1 MNIKNNNYRVM
12 KFLEPVNKQDKS
24 KGYVRLDIRGIRGTI
39 IVSVE
44 NLGDNKSTSE
54 VYLYKDKKNKIK
66 IGTVNNRKGMIKK
79 TISIGNNN
87 INFEEYNVC
96 GVVKDNKIVL
106 YANLFNAINSN
117 DIRKLEETVQMESV
131 EEDVDSLRDEI
142 NPQEE
147 VKKQEQLDEATE
159 EIESVIETVKTEVK
173 QEEVV
178 KQQELEIDVA
188 IEHELE
194 SEEYEEIEPEI
205 EKVEEVINI
214 DEINT
219 SSNVETMEFNSQD
232 IKDEESDV
240 EAASRKVFY
249 KNKFEENLFTVLKD
263 YNKLD
268 PLSVNIKS
276 ISWWKIPY
284 DDRGVKNGFLPF
296 YNQIISSYYPYP
308 MSNRVTTCHGLMRK
322 YGYYIFGIYKENND
336 VKKFVYGVPGEFK
349 RDEQPYKGVTGF
361 KNWSYKNKEISGDYG
376 FWLAFVDSNTGDVTE
391 PPQIVLGK

>member
-12 KFLEPVNKQDKS
+12 KFLEPINKQDKS

-54 VYLYKDKKNKIK
+54 VYLYKDKRNKIK

-87 INFEEYNVC
+87 INLEEYNVC
-96 GVVKDNKIVL
+96 GVVKDSKIVL

-117 DIRKLEETVQMESV
+117 DIRKLEETVQTESV
-131 EEDVDSLRDEI
+131 EEDV
-142 NPQEE
+142 N
-147 VKKQEQLDEATE
+147 KTEQLDKATE
-159 EIESVIETVKTEVK
+159 EIKSVIEETVKTEVEVEAEPEP
-173 QEEVV
+173 EEVV
-178 KQQELEIDVA
+178 ESELE
-188 IEHELE
+188 LE
-194 SEEYEEIEPEI
+194 FEEYEEKESEI
-205 EKVEEVINI
+205 EKVEDVIKT

-219 SSNVETMEFNSQD
+219 LNNVEKVEIESQD
-232 IKDEESDV
+232 IKVEEADV
-240 EAASRKVFY
+240 ESASKKVVY
-249 KNKFEENLFTVLKD
+249 KNKFEENLYTVLKD
-263 YNKLD
+263 YKKLD

-284 DDRGVKNGFLPF
+284 DDRGVKNGFLPY

-308 MSNRVTTCHGLMRK
+308 MSNRVTTCHSLMRK

-361 KNWSYKNKEISGDYG
+361 KNWSYKNKEIGGDYG

>member
-131 EEDVDSLRDEI
+131 DEDVNSIINET

-147 VKKQEQLDEATE
+147 VEKQEQVDKATE
-159 EIESVIETVKTEVK
+159 EIESVVKETVKTEVEVE
-173 QEEVV
+173 QEEV
-178 KQQELEIDVA
+178 
-188 IEHELE
+188 IEPELE
-194 SEEYEEIEPEI
+194 SEEYEENESEI
-205 EKVEEVINI
+205 EKVDEAINI
-214 DEINT
+214 DEINI
-219 SSNVETMEFNSQD
+219 SDNVEKVEIEYQD
-232 IKDEESDV
+232 IKVEEDDV
-240 EAASRKVFY
+240 ESASRKVLY

-263 YNKLD
+263 YKKLD

-361 KNWSYKNKEISGDYG
+361 KNWSYKNKEINGDYG
-376 FWLAFVDSNTGDVTE
+376 FWLAFVDSNTGDVTD

>member
-54 VYLYKDKKNKIK
+54 VYLYKDKMNKIK

-87 INFEEYNVC
+87 INLEEFNVC
-96 GVVKDNKIVL
+96 GVVKDNEIVL

-117 DIRKLEETVQMESV
+117 DIRKLEENIQAESV
-131 EEDVDSLRDEI
+131 EEDGLNNELNLPDEVDEAEKLEENAKETAKETAKDTETEMESELEAELEEERELDAEKVEKA
-142 NPQEE
+142 EE
-147 VKKQEQLDEATE
+147 VK
-159 EIESVIETVKTEVK
+159 EIIK
-173 QEEVV
+173 
-178 KQQELEIDVA
+178 A
-188 IEHELE
+188 
-194 SEEYEEIEPEI
+194 
-205 EKVEEVINI
+205 N
-214 DEINT
+214 EINT
-219 SSNVETMEFNSQD
+219 SQNVDEVETTSQD
-232 IKDEESDV
+232 VKIEESDV
-240 EAASRKVFY
+240 EAASKKNGY
-249 KNKFEENLFTVLKD
+249 KNKFEENLYTVLKE
-263 YNKLD
+263 YKKLD

-284 DDRGVKNGFLPF
+284 DDRGVKNGFLPY

-336 VKKFVYGVPGEFK
+336 IKKFVYGVPGEFK

-361 KNWSYKNKEISGDYG
+361 KNWSYKNKEINGDYG
-376 FWLAFVDSNTGDVTE
+376 FWLAFVDSSTGDVTE